1 MHGAQVAFGCIV
13 SVALYGEDTE
23 LFRGR
28 LRKLGLPDHPSEL
41 GLKEEQVVEALLH
54 APGTRPGRFTIIES
68 ADLDEGSAT
77 SLVRRIWAD

>member
-1 MHGAQVAFGCIV
+1 MN
-13 SVALYGEDTE
+13 ALNPVRTIND
-23 LFRGR
+23 
-28 LRKLGLPDHPSEL
+28 
-41 GLKEEQVVEALLH
+41 QIVEAIRLH